1 MDASELNEL
10 AGLIPTMPLKDRIQE
25 LVDAGYK
32 ATELAKAAGKS
43 RAAVSHWLKGTTL
56 EIKSD
61 SAAGLQALTGY
72 NSIWISTGKGPKKA
86 ADSPSPGPSIR
97 GVVPLISN
105 VQAGMY
111 TEFVDN
117 FHGDYGE
124 HEQVPTTVPVNQRTF
139 ALRVQGDSMEPDFTA
154 GMILIVEPELDPQNG
169 DFVIAKNGSEET
181 TFKQLVQDGADWY
194 LKPLNPRY
202 PLKPL
207 GKNPIIGVVR
217 SVEKRYR

>member
-1 MDASELNEL
+1 MPASELNEL
-10 AGLIPTMPLKDRIQE
+10 AGLIPSMALKDRIQE
-25 LVDAGYK
+25 LVDAGYR

-86 ADSPSPGPSIR
+86 SDSPSPGPSIR
-97 GVVPLISN
+97 GVVPLLSN
-105 VQAGMY
+105 IQAGMY

-117 FHGDYGE
+117 FNGDYGE
-124 HEQVPTTVPVNQRTF
+124 YQQIPTTVPVNRRTF
-139 ALRVQGDSMEPDFTA
+139 ALRVQGDSMEPEFLE
-154 GMILIVEPELDPQNG
+154 GMVLIVEPELDPQPG
-169 DFVIAKNGSEET
+169 DFVIAKNGNDET
-181 TFKQLVQDGADWY
+181 TFKQLTQDGPDWY

-202 PLKPL
+202 PIKPL
-207 GKNPIIGVVR
+207 GKSNIIGVVR
-217 SVEKRYR
+217 ATQKRFR